1 MDGKPAA
8 WEEPT
13 PGVKVL
19 KLWET
24 DLNPDWPRVVM
35 LDLTVERFGEFDK
48 NPLVFAKKHEL
59 YYDQPILWMTPCA
72 KPPLGKGIPQ
82 ATESSR
88 WTVVINHGHE
98 SIATC
103 AACPQTTTL

>member
-1 MDGKPAA
+1 MNGKPAA
-8 WEEPT
+8 WEELPS
-13 PGVKVL
+13 GVKVL

-72 KPPLGKGIPQ
+72 KPPVGKGIPR